1 MLQYLIIVLDDTSI
15 SYCHYS
21 NKGLENR
28 LIGLEDLKA
37 GVMFAMK
44 EDLTVQFVYPSYDL
58 PQEYINI
65 IDTVRHSKIVP
76 AVH

>member
-44 EDLTVQFVYPSYDL
+44 EDLTVQFVYQS
-58 PQEYINI
+58 
-65 IDTVRHSKIVP
+65 
-76 AVH
+76 